1 MSKTLYEK
9 LWDAHKISADS
20 GLSDQHSADSGE
32 YLLYIDRHLI
42 HEVTSPQAFDGLM
55 QNNRKVR
62 CPEKTVATMDHSIS
76 TRSLALDACGPL
88 NQLQLTTLI
97 RNCEYHGVVLYP
109 VGSAE
114 QGIVHVMAPEMGL
127 VLPGMTVVCGDSHTA
142 THGAFGALAFGIGTS
157 EVEHVFATQTLRQS
171 KAKSMRIKIDGQLG
185 KGVTAKDIIL
195 AVIGTIGHAGATG
208 CVVEYCGEVIE
219 SMSMEQRMTICNMSI
234 EAGAKAG
241 IIAPDDKTFCYLKD
255 RTHAPKDGDWQQA
268 MLYWLTLNSD
278 VDAVF
283 DKDVNIDAKH
293 IAPQVT
299 WGTNPGQVCAVS
311 QPLPHPDKETDPV
324 IREAAWQAL
333 KYMQLEPGQRLT
345 DVAISHV
352 FIGSCTNSRIEDL
365 RQAAAILA
373 NKKIAQGVTAI
384 VVPGSAAVKQ
394 QAEQEG
400 LDQIF
405 MDAGFEW
412 RLPGCSMCLGMNDD
426 VLTTGQRC
434 ASTSNRNFVGRQG
447 RGSFTH
453 LLSPA
458 MAAAA
463 AINGCFT
470 DVRTMQE

>member
-9 LWDAHKISADS
+9 LSDAHKISADS
-20 GLSDQHSADSGE
+20 SLSGHIPADNGE

-88 NQLQLTTLI
+88 NKLQLTTLV
-97 RNCEYHGVVLYP
+97 RNCDYHDVVLYP
-109 VGSAE
+109 VGSDE

-142 THGAFGALAFGIGTS
+142 THGAFGTLAFGIGTS
-157 EVEHVFATQTLRQS
+157 EVEHVLATQTLRQS

-208 CVVEYCGEVIE
+208 CVVEYCGEVIN

-241 IIAPDDKTFCYLKD
+241 IIAPDETTFSYLEG
-255 RTHAPKDGDWQQA
+255 RPHTPKGDDWQQA
-268 MLYWLTLNSD
+268 MAYWLTLHSD
-278 VDAVF
+278 ADATF
-283 DKDVNIDAKH
+283 DKDVNIDAKD
-293 IAPQVT
+293 ILPQVT

-311 QPLPHPDKETDPV
+311 EPIPHPDNEKDPV
-324 IREAAWQAL
+324 TREAAWQAL

-345 DVAISHV
+345 DIPISHV

-365 RQAAAILA
+365 RQAALVLQ
-373 NKKIAQGVTAI
+373 NKTIAKSVTAI

-394 QAEQEG
+394 QAEEEG
-400 LDQIF
+400 LDDIF
-405 MDAGFEW
+405 INAGFEW

-426 VLTTGQRC
+426 VLTDGQRC

-463 AINGCFT
+463 AIAGHFA
-470 DVRTMQE
+470 DVRNLQE